1 MGMVYID
8 EEGKLLLQ
16 SPFLAVI
23 LFFFRRVE
31 DKQIFNFTFQD
42 GTEFAENK
50 DIQTGNL
57 VGAEI
62 INLFPVHLSLMRKFV
77 FTQTFFF

>member
-8 EEGKLLLQ
+8 KEETTEVV
-16 SPFLAVI
+16 SPLAVM

-62 INLFPVHLSLMRKFV
+62 INLFPVHLSLMGKFV

>member
-8 EEGKLLLQ
+8 KEETTEVV
-16 SPFLAVI
+16 SPLAVM

-62 INLFPVHLSLMRKFV
+62 INLFPVHLRLMGKFV

>member
-1 MGMVYID
+1 MIK
-8 EEGKLLLQ
+8 EGGTT
-16 SPFLAVI
+16 SVVPPSLAVM

-50 DIQTGNL
+50 DIQTGDL

-62 INLFPVHLSLMRKFV
+62 INLFPVHLSLMGKFV
-77 FTQTFFF
+77 LTQAFFF